1 MGMNVGSGSGSSD
14 VMVEMNTTP
23 LIDLM
28 LVLIVMLIMSLP
40 PQTHAVKLD
49 MPVTNNPPPDV
60 PPPVIDIV
68 VDFDGSIYWN
78 SEVIASGEQLKSY
91 MRSAAHAE
99 PRPEKYF
106 HLPSGTK
113 RAPNARLLLGPGAVI
128 NPQKLLKEIAE
139 KIHSM
144 LSNELLGCN
153 KKKHNR

>member
-1 MGMNVGSGSGSSD
+1 MGMNVGSGSAEPE
-14 VMVEMNTTP
+14 VMVELNTTP

-78 SEVIASGEQLKSY
+78 SEVVSSGDQLKSFLLQ
-91 MRSAAHAE
+91 AAKAE
-99 PRPEKYF
+99 PRPEIHLKPNKLAKYDAVAKV
-106 HLPSGTK
+106 LAT
-113 RAPNARLLLGPGAVI
+113 AQRLGVKNIGILG
-128 NPQKLLKEIAE
+128 
-139 KIHSM
+139 
-144 LSNELLGCN
+144 NEALE
-153 KKKHNR
+153 

>member
-1 MGMNVGSGSGSSD
+1 MGMNVGSGSGQSD

-68 VDFDGSIYWN
+68 VDFDGSIYWQ
-78 SEVIASGEQLKSY
+78 SEIITSGDQLKSY
-91 MRSAAHAE
+91 LRQAARAE
-99 PRPEKYF
+99 PRPEIHLKPNKLAKYDSVAKV
-106 HLPSGTK
+106 LAT
-113 RAPNARLLLGPGAVI
+113 AQRLGVKNIGILG
-128 NPQKLLKEIAE
+128 
-139 KIHSM
+139 
-144 LSNELLGCN
+144 NEALE
-153 KKKHNR
+153 

>member
-1 MGMNVGSGSGSSD
+1 MGMNVGSGGGEAD

-49 MPVTNNPPPDV
+49 MPVTSPPVDVV

-78 SEVIASGEQLKSY
+78 NEMVTDPAVLSSY
-91 MRSAAHAE
+91 LRSAAQAE
-99 PRPEKYF
+99 PRPEIHLKPNKLAKYNYVAKV
-106 HLPSGTK
+106 LAT
-113 RAPNARLLLGPGAVI
+113 AQRLGVKNIGILG
-128 NPQKLLKEIAE
+128 
-139 KIHSM
+139 
-144 LSNELLGCN
+144 NEALE
-153 KKKHNR
+153 

>member
-1 MGMNVGSGSGSSD
+1 MGMNVGSGAEGD
-14 VMVEMNTTP
+14 MMVEMNTTP

-78 SEVIASGEQLKSY
+78 AEQVTTGEQLQGY
-91 MRSAAHAE
+91 LRSAAHAE
-99 PRPEKYF
+99 PRPEIHLKPNKLAKYDSVAKV
-106 HLPSGTK
+106 LAT
-113 RAPNARLLLGPGAVI
+113 AQRLGVKNIGILG
-128 NPQKLLKEIAE
+128 
-139 KIHSM
+139 
-144 LSNELLGCN
+144 NEALE
-153 KKKHNR
+153 